1 MRIHDLYRPI
11 FKIWREK
18 RIKQFRDIIKP
29 GPEDRILD
37 VGGYPHTWTSAPQDV
52 ALIECLNL
60 QVYPW
65 EEEKDHPDHRIRI
78 IEGNGCDLKYP
89 DNSYPIVFSNSVIE
103 HVGDI
108 EAQRAFAREVRR
120 VGRKLWVQTPAFE
133 CPIEPHYLTPFMH
146 WLPKWF
152 RRRIARYFTV
162 WGLLEKPTKADIDD
176 MVDHTRL
183 LTKGEMRTLFPDC
196 EIRTERLL
204 GFIPKSYV
212 AIRR

>member
-18 RIKQFRDIIKP
+18 RIRQFREIIQP
-29 GPEDRILD
+29 RPEDRILD

-78 IEGNGCDLKYP
+78 IEGNGCDLKYA

-103 HVGDI
+103 HVGDLD
-108 EAQRAFAREVRR
+108 AQKAFAREVRR
-120 VGRKLWVQTPAFE
+120 VGSKLWVQTPAYE
-133 CPIEPHYLTPFMH
+133 CPMEPHYLTPFMH
-146 WLPKWF
+146 WYPKGL
-152 RRRIARYFTV
+152 RRRLARYFTV
-162 WGLLEKPTKADIDD
+162 WGLLEKPNKAEIDD

-183 LTKGEMRTLFPDC
+183 LTKSEMRSLFPDC

-204 GFIPKSYV
+204 GFIPKSYI

>member
-29 GPEDRILD
+29 RPEDHILD

-65 EEEKDHPDHRIRI
+65 EEEKDHPGHRIRI
-78 IEGNGCDLKYP
+78 VEGNGCDLKYA

-103 HVGDI
+103 HVGDF
-108 EAQRAFAREVRR
+108 EAQQAFAREVRR
-120 VGRKLWVQTPAFE
+120 VGRKL
-133 CPIEPHYLTPFMH
+133 
-146 WLPKWF
+146 
-152 RRRIARYFTV
+152 
-162 WGLLEKPTKADIDD
+162 
-176 MVDHTRL
+176 
-183 LTKGEMRTLFPDC
+183 
-196 EIRTERLL
+196 
-204 GFIPKSYV
+204 
-212 AIRR
+212 